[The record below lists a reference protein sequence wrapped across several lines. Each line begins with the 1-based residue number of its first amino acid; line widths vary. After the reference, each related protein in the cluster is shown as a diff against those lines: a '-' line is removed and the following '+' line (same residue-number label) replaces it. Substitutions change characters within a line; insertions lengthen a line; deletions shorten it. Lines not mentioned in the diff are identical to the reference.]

1 MSEIMTSDDRPL
13 SPFTVRQE
21 AASQN
26 SNNKTNQYNKR
37 IWNIAE
43 NIESDEL
50 PSLLPPSS
58 STRPTLQRSKSILLR
73 STSLR
78 KSLRRLDSSHR
89 LSITCS
95 GSDLGQLYLSSPE
108 TDTPSLLNASR
119 SYKSLKSNES
129 WGNFTLDSNG
139 SSDDILHQRSSSSSS
154 SSWLQAADL
163 YGRRRSYRRHS
174 SYAKFLDIDVMSD
187 IVEEDDYNDNAMEMK
202 SLLIEEADTDEHG
215 IDTWSKLR
223 RCWRTCKSPLVV
235 IPAMMV
241 LDLVLGVS
249 LSLYDSNLLRNVPGF
264 HFPLMYA
271 LVQKMTNA
279 LASLVLI
286 CLSRKWEIDRIK
298 AANRPKDE
306 HLDDLAEMPSL
317 KTFRY
322 HASSLTAVALV
333 QTFSSAFANEAL
345 QEIPL
350 PLFKVVLM
358 CGPIFVAFIT
368 TIMEGQIYSRGRLF
382 ALLLIGF
389 GAGRAVYAEAEQADN
404 PRQILQ
410 GAGYA
415 LGASAC
421 SGIALVLSS
430 VLMHKDEEK
439 IDGEE
444 ENEVDVAPKGKETST
459 VEVETELNPLSLLFS
474 LSCEQVMM
482 LSFYL
487 ALDAFDGTNMEQL
500 SEFAAFLAYFA
511 DDPQRTIFYL
521 SIGSILSLTLAV
533 LTFVL
538 VNCTSPVATSLL
550 GNVRSI
556 STVAISSILFQGVA
570 GRDGGSS
577 SGGGLF
583 GPAAIGYLLS
593 LAGGVAYAFAA
604 LARNNSDNVK

>member
-1 MSEIMTSDDRPL
+1 MTSDDQPS
-13 SPFTVRQE
+13 SPVSARQ
-21 AASQN
+21 AAVQN
-26 SNNKTNQYNKR
+26 GNNNVNEYNKR

-43 NIESDEL
+43 TIESDKLSSL
-50 PSLLPPSS
+50 PQSS
-58 STRPTLQRSKSILLR
+58 STRPTLQRSTSILLR

-78 KSLRRLDSSHR
+78 KSLRRLDSSNR

-95 GSDLGQLYLSSPE
+95 GSELGQLYLSSPE
-108 TDTPSLLNASR
+108 TDTLSLFNNASR
-119 SYKSLKSNES
+119 SYKSLKSSES
-129 WGNFTLDSNG
+129 WGNVTLDSSSG
-139 SSDDILHQRSSSSSS
+139 SSDDLLHHQQRSSSSSS
-154 SSWLQAADL
+154 WLYAADL
-163 YGRRRSYRRHS
+163 YGRRKSYRRHS
-174 SYAKFLDIDVMSD
+174 SYARFLDIDVMSN
-187 IVEEDDYNDNAMEMK
+187 ILEEDDYNDNDVEMK
-202 SLLIEEADTDEHG
+202 SFLIEEADTDEHG

-223 RCWRTCKSPLVV
+223 RCWRWFKSPLVV
-235 IPAMMV
+235 VPAMMV

-264 HFPLMYA
+264 HFPLTYA

-279 LASLVLI
+279 IASLVLI
-286 CLSRKWEIDRIK
+286 YISRKWEKDDRR
-298 AANRPKDE
+298 NRPIDE
-306 HLDDLAEMPSL
+306 HQGGLAEMPSL
-317 KTFRY
+317 KTFRH

-389 GAGRAVYAEAEQADN
+389 GAGRAVYAEAEKADN
-404 PRQILQ
+404 PREILQ

-415 LGASAC
+415 LGASAF

-430 VLMHKDEEK
+430 VLMHKDNEH
-439 IDGEE
+439 IDEE
-444 ENEVDVAPKGKETST
+444 EEVDLKDASKLEM
-459 VEVETELNPLSLLFS
+459 ELNPLSLLFY

-487 ALDAFDGTNMEQL
+487 ALDAFDGTDTEQPKSPEQL
-500 SEFAAFLAYFA
+500 SEFAAFLVYFVE
-511 DDPQRTIFYL
+511 DPPQAVFYL
-521 SIGSILSLTLAV
+521 LVGSILSLTLAV

-556 STVAISSILFQGVA
+556 STVAISSLLFQGVA
-570 GRDGGSS
+570 GRGGVSS
-577 SGGGLF
+577 SGDGLF
-583 GPAAIGYLLS
+583 GPAATGYLLS

-604 LARNNSDNVK
+604 LARDNGNNAK

>member
-1 MSEIMTSDDRPL
+1 MMTPDPP
-13 SPFTVRQE
+13 SPSVSARQ
-21 AASQN
+21 AALQN
-26 SNNKTNQYNKR
+26 GNNNADKYRKR

-43 NIESDEL
+43 NIESDKMPL
-50 PSLLPPSS
+50 SSSQSS
-58 STRPTLQRSKSILLR
+58 STTPTLQRSKSILLR
-73 STSLR
+73 STSLL
-78 KSLRRLDSSHR
+78 KSLRRLDSSNR

-95 GSDLGQLYLSSPE
+95 GSDLGQLYLSSPD
-108 TDTPSLLNASR
+108 TDTLSRLNSNR
-119 SYKSLKSNES
+119 SIKSFKSSES
-129 WGNFTLDSNG
+129 WGNITLESSD
-139 SSDDILHQRSSSSSS
+139 SSDDLLHHRSSST
-154 SSWLQAADL
+154 SSWLHAADF
-163 YGRRRSYRRHS
+163 YGRRRSFRRHS
-174 SYAKFLDIDVMSD
+174 SYVRFLDTDVMSD
-187 IVEEDDYNDNAMEMK
+187 IVEEDDFDDNSVEMK

-223 RCWRTCKSPLVV
+223 RCWRWCKSPLMV
-235 IPAMMV
+235 IPTMMM

-264 HFPLMYA
+264 HFPLTYA

-279 LASLVLI
+279 IASLILI
-286 CLSRKWEIDRIK
+286 YLSRKWDIDERRK
-298 AANRPKDE
+298 MKVANRSMDE
-306 HLDDLAEMPSL
+306 HQEGLAEMPSI
-317 KTFRY
+317 KTFRH

-389 GAGRAVYAEAEQADN
+389 GACRAVYAEAGKADN

-415 LGASAC
+415 LGASAF

-430 VLMHKDEEK
+430 VLMHKDTEN
-439 IDGEE
+439 IEE
-444 ENEVDVAPKGKETST
+444 EDDVDQSFEKDVPN
-459 VEVETELNPLSLLFS
+459 VETELSPLSLLFY

-482 LSFYL
+482 LSCYL
-487 ALDAFDGTNMEQL
+487 ALDAFDGTNMEQPQSVEEL
-500 SEFAAFLAYFA
+500 SEFAAFLVYFA
-511 DDPQRTIFYL
+511 DDPQRAIFYL
-521 SIGSILSLTLAV
+521 LIGSTLSLTLAV

-556 STVAISSILFQGVA
+556 STVAISSIIFQGVA
-570 GRDGGSS
+570 GRGVEASS
-577 SGGGLF
+577 GGLF
-583 GPAAIGYLLS
+583 GPAAAGYLLS

-604 LARNNSDNVK
+604 LSRGGSDNVK

>member
-1 MSEIMTSDDRPL
+1 MSSDPP
-13 SPFTVRQE
+13 SPFSARQ
-21 AASQN
+21 AALQKG
-26 SNNKTNQYNKR
+26 NNKANEYNKR

-43 NIESDEL
+43 NIESDEM
-50 PSLLPPSS
+50 PFSS
-58 STRPTLQRSKSILLR
+58 SQSSSASPTLQRSKSILLR
-73 STSLR
+73 STSLL
-78 KSLRRLDSSHR
+78 KSLRRLDSSNR

-95 GSDLGQLYLSSPE
+95 GSDLGQLYLSSPDE
-108 TDTPSLLNASR
+108 DISSR
-119 SYKSLKSNES
+119 LKSYRSCKSFKSSES
-129 WGNFTLDSNG
+129 WGNITLE
-139 SSDDILHQRSSSSSS
+139 SSDSFDDLSPQQSSSS
-154 SSWLQAADL
+154 SSWLHAADF
-163 YGRRRSYRRHS
+163 YGRRRSFRRNS
-174 SYAKFLDIDVMSD
+174 SFAQFLNSDVLSD
-187 IVEEDDYNDNAMEMK
+187 IGEEDDFDDNTAEMK
-202 SLLIEEADTDEHG
+202 PFLIEEADADEHG
-215 IDTWSKLR
+215 IDTLSKLR
-223 RCWRTCKSPLVV
+223 RCWRRCKSPLVV
-235 IPAMMV
+235 VPAMMM

-264 HFPLMYA
+264 HFPLTYA

-279 LASLVLI
+279 IASLILI
-286 CLSRKWEIDRIK
+286 YLSKKWDIEERRKMK
-298 AANRPKDE
+298 VVNRSMDE
-306 HLDDLAEMPSL
+306 HQDGLVQMPSL
-317 KTFRY
+317 KTFRH

-389 GAGRAVYAEAEQADN
+389 GACRAVYAEAGKADN

-415 LGASAC
+415 LGASAF

-430 VLMHKDEEK
+430 VLMHKDTDNIEGK
-439 IDGEE
+439 
-444 ENEVDVAPKGKETST
+444 NEVDQPIEKDKSNF
-459 VEVETELNPLSLLFS
+459 ETELNPLLLLFY

-482 LSFYL
+482 LSCYL
-487 ALDAFDGTNMEQL
+487 VLDAFDVTDMEQPQSVEEL
-500 SEFAAFLAYFA
+500 SEFAAFLVYFA
-511 DDPQRTIFYL
+511 ADPKRTIFYL
-521 SIGSILSLTLAV
+521 LVGSTLSLTLAV

-556 STVAISSILFQGVA
+556 STVAISSVIFQGVA
-570 GRDGGSS
+570 GRGVETS

-583 GPAAIGYLLS
+583 GPAATGYLLS
-593 LAGGVAYAFAA
+593 LAGGAAYAFAA
-604 LARNNSDNVK
+604 LSRGGSDNVK